1 MWRVVCLLAVLG
13 WAWAQTYRV
22 KPGDTLYGIAQ
33 LYGTTVEVLQALN
46 GISNP
51 SRIAVGQELRLPASL
66 APVEPIRM
74 ASLPAPLAYVELP
87 LEVVQGQ
94 TFRIRWGWQT
104 LPGPSVEIRFL
115 EVSRPTLGQEMLW
128 AVPALQPPGRYEL
141 QLVVGQ
147 VTVRQWI
154 KVREVDLGKQA
165 LTLPPDR
172 LELLQQDRVKQET
185 ARLVEICQ
193 NQSVTS
199 LSPEIWKRPLASDR
213 ITTIFGIRRSYNG
226 GPYRSYHEGLDYGA
240 PAGMP
245 VYAPAAGKVALAEAL
260 FVRGNSVVI
269 NHGLGVCSG
278 YWHLSRSVVKPGQ
291 QVNAGT
297 LLGYVGSTGLSTGP
311 HLHFEVRVHGVPTNP
326 MPWYSKRP

>member
-1 MWRVVCLLAVLG
+1 MLVMLG
-13 WAWAQTYRV
+13 WAQAQTYRV

-33 LYGTTVEVLQALN
+33 AHGTTVEALQALN

-51 SRIAVGQELRLPASL
+51 SRISVGQELRLPASL
-66 APVEPIRM
+66 AQVEPVRI
-74 ASLPAPLAYVELP
+74 ASLPAPLAFMELP

-94 TFRIRWGWQT
+94 TFRIRWGA
-104 LPGPSVEIRFL
+104 LPDQPVQIRFL
-115 EVSRPTLGQEMLW
+115 EATQPTSGQEMLW

-141 QLVVGQ
+141 QLVIGQ

-154 KVREVDLGKQA
+154 KVREVDLGRQA

-185 ARLVEICQ
+185 ARLVEVCQ
-193 NQSVTS
+193 TS
-199 LSPEIWKRPLASDR
+199 QAAQLSTQQWKRPLASDR

-245 VYAPAAGKVALAEAL
+245 VYAPAAGQVMLAEAL

-291 QVNAGT
+291 QVKAGT
-297 LLGYVGSTGLSTGP
+297 LLGYVGNTGLSTGP
-311 HLHFEVRVHGVPTNP
+311 HLHFEIRVHGVPTNP
-326 MPWYSKRP
+326 MPWYSKLP